1 MNQPLPKVTNKSS
14 KNRESYKGRVE
25 DVCKEYLFASPIPP
39 PPPRDGLKDKCPLW
53 LTYLIT
59 WSSFGDTIWGEV
71 MELLTR
77 AGLME
82 EVHHK
87 GVSFGIFIAL
97 LLLLPAC
104 R

>member
-14 KNRESYKGRVE
+14 SKNRESYKERAE
-25 DVCKEYLFASPIPP
+25 DVCKEYLFASPPP
-39 PPPRDGLKDKCPLW
+39 RPRDGLQDKCPLW

-82 EVHHK
+82 EVCHK
-87 GVSFGIFIAL
+87 GVSFGTFIAL